1 MTVVMKVNN
10 YFRLDSIFL
19 HRHGRRKH
27 LNINKKFKIKCI
39 MEMEDGSKDDTE
51 VFPLNDYDYLH
62 QIQDEICLEGLDGIT
77 LQSLWL
83 RLSNRP
89 RYTLG

>member
-1 MTVVMKVNN
+1 
-10 YFRLDSIFL
+10 
-19 HRHGRRKH
+19 
-27 LNINKKFKIKCI
+27 
-39 MEMEDGSKDDTE
+39 MEEGSKDNTE

-89 RYTLG
+89 RYTLGNKIYNIVRNSGLARFKIISIF